1 MHGATTHGASEA
13 WRAISNHRS
22 GRRILS
28 LRMSVRALML
38 FVLFIGGTLG
48 WIVHLAHVQRNAVA
62 AIRSAGGQA
71 IYDWQLKR
79 LPNGMAQLDPKG
91 RPWAPSWLLDYL
103 GPDYFGHVEDVT
115 LETSNTDAVMKQ
127 VGQLDKLRVIRI
139 STGIPVMSVAK
150 AGLESM
156 PTVGLSRFKGLFG
169 LFTTGLNPPE
179 FNGANF
185 KYLRNLTRLE
195 NLQLPGNST
204 VTDADLTHLNKL
216 TSLLGLEL
224 HDPSIT
230 DAGLVSLRNMTRL
243 NSLALAGAQLSGSG
257 LANLRAMKGLKFLN
271 LSRSHVDDLAPIG
284 HLTLLTNLHLSHT
297 PIDDRGLAPIVGLT
311 GLEMLRL
318 NGTKITGASYAYLK
332 HLPKLDDLCLQQ
344 TTVGDEG
351 SAALAE
357 LKALIRL
364 ELDDTRITDVTLV
377 HLAGL
382 PKLKDL
388 SLARTG
394 ITDRGLTRL
403 IECKS
408 LRRVNVRGTKITR
421 DGLKEFQT
429 ARPRVI
435 VVR

>member
-1 MHGATTHGASEA
+1 MHGATTHGTREA
-13 WRAISNHRS
+13 RRVISNDRS
-22 GRRILS
+22 GRRKLS
-28 LRMSVRALML
+28 LHMSVRALML

-48 WIVHLAHVQRNAVA
+48 WIVHLAHVQRDAVA

-79 LPNGMAQLDPKG
+79 LPNGFAQLDPKG
-91 RPWAPSWLLDYL
+91 RPSAPSWLLDCL

-115 LETSNTDAVMKQ
+115 LETRNADDVMKQ

-139 STGIPVMSVAK
+139 ATGIPLTSVAR
-150 AGLESM
+150 AGLESL
-156 PTVGLSRFKGLFG
+156 PNAGLSRFKGLFG

-185 KYLRNLTRLE
+185 KYLRNMTQLE
-195 NLQLPGNST
+195 SLQLPGNSA
-204 VTDADLTHLNKL
+204 VTDADLTYLSKL
-216 TSLLGLEL
+216 TSLLRLDL
-224 HDPSIT
+224 QNPSIT
-230 DAGLVSLRNMTRL
+230 DAGLVSLKNMTRL
-243 NSLALAGAQLSGSG
+243 NFLALAGAQVSGAG
-257 LANLRAMKGLKFLN
+257 LTNLRAMKGLKFLN
-271 LSRSHVDDLAPIG
+271 LSVTHVDDLAPIG

-318 NGTKITGASYAYLK
+318 NGTKITGDSYVYLK

-394 ITDRGLTRL
+394 VTDRGLATL

-408 LRRVNVRGTKITR
+408 LRRLNVRGTKVTR
-421 DGLKEFQT
+421 DGLTAFQND
-429 ARPRVI
+429 RPTVI
-435 VVR
+435 LLR